1 MLPITSYAS
10 GRIPAD
16 KGKRLGIGDLCP
28 ESMLGYR
35 NWIVTMIWE
44 PCPSTWWGIPVF
56 LEAVSPSK
64 ARRR

>member
-28 ESMLGYR
+28 ESMPGSR
-35 NWIVTMIWE
+35 NWTVTIILE
-44 PCPSTWWGIPVF
+44 ACLCAWWGIPVS
-56 LEAVSPSK
+56 LK
-64 ARRR
+64 AIPPP